1 MSLPINIED
10 LLHRNKV
17 ESNRDFLKELDLT
30 EGRCT
35 GIPTIQDELAKNGS
49 PRASIETDEERSYF
63 LMFIP
68 VHEGCGNVVRMKD
81 NTGTSLSNM
90 GQDETNVAQ
99 RLPKDCPKIA
109 QSTLEAIIQDPYIT
123 IGQLSEVL
131 KLSERTIKNRIV
143 LLKRE
148 GLITRIGSRTSGYWE
163 VFNNV

>member
-35 GIPTIQDELAKNGS
+35 GIPTIQDGLAKNGS

-90 GQDETNVAQ
+90 G
-99 RLPKDCPKIA
+99 RMKLMLPKDCPKIA

>member
-35 GIPTIQDELAKNGS
+35 GIPTIQDGLAKNGS

-99 RLPKDCPKIA
+99 RLPKDCPK
-109 QSTLEAIIQDPYIT
+109 Y
-123 IGQLSEVL
+123 
-131 KLSERTIKNRIV
+131 
-143 LLKRE
+143 
-148 GLITRIGSRTSGYWE
+148 IGSNYTRSRYNHWTVE
-163 VFNNV
+163 

>member
-1 MSLPINIED
+1 M
-10 LLHRNKV
+10 
-17 ESNRDFLKELDLT
+17 
-30 EGRCT
+30 
-35 GIPTIQDELAKNGS
+35 AKNGS

-81 NTGTSLSNM
+81 DTGTSLSNM

-131 KLSERTIKNRIV
+131 KLSERTIKNRIA

-163 VFNNV
+163 VV